1 MKNDLTLL
9 MCVHSRDDYHDSLFL
24 DSLESIKSQTYKNF
38 KTLIVLDG
46 CWEETKKK
54 INHNQYDFDFDV
66 LIKDKKEGLSL
77 AKNFGLEQVNTEW
90 VCFLDA
96 DDLLLPDK
104 IMKQLEYIKNNDVDF
119 LGTLCWNINGNDK
132 ENLFPS
138 CFSVGQYETHDEI
151 EKIITKENVL
161 THWSMMIRKNSLT
174 KLGGYIHKV
183 GMEDWDLWQRAISHG
198 FKFHQL
204 QERLYILRLGT
215 SVPR

>member
-1 MKNDLTLL
+1 MKNNLTVLV
-9 MCVHSRDDYHDSLFL
+9 CVHSNNDYHDTLLLDAL
-24 DSLESIKSQTYKNF
+24 DSLENQSYKNF
-38 KTLIVLDG
+38 ETLIIFDE
-46 CWEETKKK
+46 CWSYTKNKVDRK
-54 INHNQYDFDFDV
+54 NYSFNYNS
-66 LIKDKKEGLSL
+66 LIKEKKEGLAF
-77 AKNFGLEQVNTEW
+77 AKNFGLEQINTEW

-161 THWSMMIRKNSLT
+161 THGSMMIRKNCLT

-183 GMEDWDLWQRAISHG
+183 GWEDWDLWQRAISHG